1 MQNPMEQQVSTK
13 NTKNEILKAYEELL
27 KKVQQQKP
35 EDAKTKAEQ
44 KEKQKIVEKASSQ
57 SYEGIVKN
65 IADLKINLNNSLDD
79 LEDSLLN
86 EFKKFTEVKEALDT
100 ESKRLEEVY
109 QVSVN
114 ADSLAAL
121 LLAQKEKKEQFEK
134 EMAEKKAA
142 FELEMNE
149 NRESW
154 QVEKQKL
161 EQSYKE
167 RKEEVEK
174 QRKREEEEYNYNL
187 KQKRKKEE
195 DEYHQ
200 KKQALD
206 REIAEK
212 QKEWTEKEAEYQQL
226 KKQVEGFPKEME
238 DAVKKAKDEV
248 TKELT
253 TKHAFEKDL
262 FQKETE
268 GEIKLYKQTI
278 QNVESKIKEQNALI
292 EQLTKKSDYSSDQ
305 VKEIAVKAIEGASNQ
320 RFILRDREKG
330 EQEKEK

>member
-1 MQNPMEQQVSTK
+1 M
-13 NTKNEILKAYEELL
+13 
-27 KKVQQQKP
+27 
-35 EDAKTKAEQ
+35 
-44 KEKQKIVEKASSQ
+44 
-57 SYEGIVKN
+57 KN

-167 RKEEVEK
+167 RKEEIEK

-238 DAVKKAKDEV
+238 DVVKKAKDEV

-268 GEIKLYKQTI
+268 GEMKLYKQTI